1 MTESTGALELLRAR
15 ALGFFTPRPGRRPAP
30 RQIGNNMNDF
40 QPDYAVLAM
49 LGLTEDRIV
58 RVERCA
64 SRRVVLMVELDDG
77 SARLVKFPDADA
89 ELDNDYE
96 RVVLGMLK
104 ELELPPQVRQTV
116 PQIVACGDGT
126 RAIALDV
133 VKDCDSLRELVQ
145 RDRAVDIR
153 HLVNLAAALAGLHQA
168 PIQDAYR
175 RYPEWLLHPPVPT
188 STLLTPYEY
197 AHGAGLD
204 FDIYLRAMQEL
215 EPEFRELHEQ
225 WRPETIV
232 HYDLRDDNILFPR
245 GPGAECPV
253 RLIDW
258 ELAGF
263 GDPCFDVG
271 YLVGQFLVDSV
282 RRHGDAEALAA
293 ARRNARTFLS
303 AYRALAGIPDD
314 TELRILRYA
323 GVALLLQAA
332 MRLQQ
337 LGMLNQVGYLCLL
350 YGKRLIADPTLKVI
364 MK

>member
-1 MTESTGALELLRAR
+1 MES
-15 ALGFFTPRPGRRPAP
+15 
-30 RQIGNNMNDF
+30 
-40 QPDYAVLAM
+40 QPDYAILAM
-49 LGLTEDRIV
+49 LGLEKERIV

-77 SARLVKFPDADA
+77 SARLVKFPDVDT

-96 RVVLGMLK
+96 RVVLGMLE
-104 ELELPPQVRQTV
+104 ELELTPLARQAV
-116 PQIVACGDGT
+116 PRIVAEGGAT

-133 VKDCDSLRELVQ
+133 VKDCDSLRELIQ
-145 RDRAVDIR
+145 SDPAVDVK
-153 HLVNLAAALAGLHQA
+153 HLVNLAAVLADLHKA

-175 RYPEWLLHPPVPT
+175 KYPEWLLHPPVPKT
-188 STLLTPYEY
+188 TLLTPYEY
-197 AHGAGLD
+197 AHGGGLD

-215 EPEFRELHEQ
+215 EPDFRELHEQ
-225 WRPETIV
+225 WRPDTIV

-245 GPGAECPV
+245 GPGRECPV

-263 GDPCFDVG
+263 GDPCYDVG
-271 YLVGQFLVDSV
+271 YLIGQFLVDSV
-282 RRHGDAEALAA
+282 RRHGDGDVLNS

-303 AYRALAGIPDD
+303 AYRTLAGIPGD

-337 LGMLNQVGYLCLL
+337 LGMLNRVGHLCLL
-350 YGKRLIADPTLKVI
+350 YGKRLIADPTIKVI